1 MDSERDFE
9 NYFELCAFINE
20 TCIISNP
27 ILLQV
32 SDGIT
37 FSLLYIPHLSDAAGN
52 EYDLSDL
59 SKEGEPW
66 VAIDTSKEA
75 KKQTFFLNVC
85 KPLPYVSGC
94 PGKSSGK
101 HFL

>member
-1 MDSERDFE
+1 MILKITL
-9 NYFELCAFINE
+9 NYVYSSVKLVYFQTQYCCKHLIVIFQLTLC
-20 TCIISNP
+20 TTS
-27 ILLQV
+27 
-32 SDGIT
+32 
-37 FSLLYIPHLSDAAGN
+37 LSDAAGN

-85 KPLPYVSGC
+85 KPLPYVPGC
-94 PGKSSGK
+94 PGKPSGK
-101 HFL
+101 HFLTRGF